1 MGTVSSGRQRLSAQD
16 HEVKAVRTGTMCV
29 SMGPAGLVCGN
40 EEPGLSG
47 LQLKSRR
54 PLKMTALVQGTG
66 DGVVR
71 MERRRQF

>member
-1 MGTVSSGRQRLSAQD
+1 MF
-16 HEVKAVRTGTMCV
+16 V
-29 SMGPAGLVCGN
+29 SMGPAGLVRGN

-47 LQLKSRR
+47 LQLKARR

>member
-1 MGTVSSGRQRLSAQD
+1 MF
-16 HEVKAVRTGTMCV
+16 V

-40 EEPGLSG
+40 EEPGLLG
-47 LQLKSRR
+47 LQLKARR